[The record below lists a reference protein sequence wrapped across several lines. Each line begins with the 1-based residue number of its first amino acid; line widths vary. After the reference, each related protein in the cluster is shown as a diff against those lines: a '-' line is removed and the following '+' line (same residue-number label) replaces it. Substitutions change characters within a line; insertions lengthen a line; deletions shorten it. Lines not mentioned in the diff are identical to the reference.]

1 MRPPPSIEKLA
12 QRFLRVSRHLVLFLV
27 AGCAATSPGAS
38 NGVIGSSAV
47 RTPERTP
54 DSTASGFPGDHWD
67 RVPSAEVVGFSAPK
81 LEWVRGLL
89 EDLDTT
95 AAIVIVHGRVL
106 LQYGD
111 VQRVSYVAS
120 VRKSI
125 RGILFGA
132 HVARGEISEA
142 STLAQLNIDDVG
154 GLTAE
159 ENEATIGDLLASRSG
174 VYHPASNR
182 GDDAKDAPPRGS
194 KRPGSLFL
202 YNNWDFN
209 ALGTIF
215 ERQAHED
222 VYDALDRELAQPIG
236 MEDFRR
242 SDQHAERNDTVS
254 IHPAYHMYLSTR
266 DMARVGYLMLRRGS
280 WSGRELVPSSWIGEM
295 LTPTTGAADGDEYVK
310 GMRYAKLWWVFDDPR
325 SRESAPLQGAY
336 SAMGAYGQ
344 YITVIP
350 KLDMVVAHKVV
361 HEAKENVGV
370 AAYRMLL
377 DLLVACRLSA
387 E

>member
-1 MRPPPSIEKLA
+1 MRKTRP
-12 QRFLRVSRHLVLFLV
+12 R
-27 AGCAATSPGAS
+27 AA
-38 NGVIGSSAV
+38 
-47 RTPERTP
+47 
-54 DSTASGFPGDHWD
+54 
-67 RVPSAEVVGFSAPK
+67 PSA
-81 LEWVRGLL
+81 
-89 EDLDTT
+89 
-95 AAIVIVHGRVL
+95 
-106 LQYGD
+106 Q
-111 VQRVSYVAS
+111 
-120 VRKSI
+120 
-125 RGILFGA
+125 
-132 HVARGEISEA
+132 AR
-142 STLAQLNIDDVG
+142 
-154 GLTAE
+154 
-159 ENEATIGDLLASRSG
+159 
-174 VYHPASNR
+174 
-182 GDDAKDAPPRGS
+182 
-194 KRPGSLFL
+194 LFL

-222 VYDALDRELAQPIG
+222 IYDALDRELARPIG

-242 SDQHAERNDTVS
+242 SDQHAERNDAIS

-266 DMARVGYLMLRRGS
+266 DMARVGYLMLRQGS
-280 WSGRELVPSSWIGEM
+280 WNGRELVPSSWIGEM
-295 LTPTTGAADGDEYVK
+295 LTPTMGAADGDAYVK
-310 GMRYAKLWWVFDDPR
+310 DMRYAKLWWVFDDPR